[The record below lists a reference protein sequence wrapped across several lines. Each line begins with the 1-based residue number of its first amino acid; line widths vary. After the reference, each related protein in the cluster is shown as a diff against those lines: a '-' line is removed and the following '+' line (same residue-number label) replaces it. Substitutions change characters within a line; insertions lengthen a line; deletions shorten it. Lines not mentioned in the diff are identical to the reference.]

1 MNLSV
6 TIYPG
11 DYQIKQLGKTDY
23 LHCGS
28 PRKRK
33 IFFDGKG
40 HTKDF
45 FSQIVSLDIDDLN
58 AIKEFTKQYGILV
71 NTQNDPEHPTFMG
84 LITNAGFNEKY
95 LSFSSGCSMPL
106 SVFKNYITL
115 IKNML
120 LLATAISLDYKS
132 QKEYAENSAHIIEYF
147 LTVLLQPYG
156 YNDIIHSKI
165 DWTIGGNTPL
175 TRLAFYGGRFCS
187 KMHPLFRAS
196 QCMHLFIHTLQDF
209 NRKNRALLEKF
220 NSEKTPNG
228 SFYDIPI
235 FQAEKSVSYGKDSLP
250 NGCKFSVSDT
260 EIIDFLSSDYAEL
273 CEIFNSLTSNFH
285 FSLDNDYKINVE
297 LNSTDGIKLLMT
309 QIIKISQKLL
319 IETINFYANG
329 INFEVSASDKKKKY
343 DMRLVPQCFLQGIFL
358 AMGCL
363 LNKYQ
368 VTVCKYKKCNKPVIS
383 LISRPALCCCHN
395 HLTNYRSQIK
405 RDSLKGGK

>member
-11 DYQIKQLGKTDY
+11 DYQIKQHGKADY
-23 LHCGS
+23 LHCEN
-28 PRKRK
+28 PREEK
-33 IFFDGKG
+33 ILFDGKG
-40 HTKDF
+40 YTKDF
-45 FSQIVSLDIDDLN
+45 FAQILSLDIEDVN
-58 AIKEFTKQYGILV
+58 AINEFTKQYGILV

-84 LITNAGFNEKY
+84 LITNASFNEKY

-106 SVFKNYITL
+106 PVFKNYITL

-120 LLATAISLDYKS
+120 LLATAISLEYNS
-132 QKEYAENSAHIIEYF
+132 QKEYVENSAHIIEYF

-156 YNDIIHSKI
+156 YNDIINSQI
-165 DWTIGGNTPL
+165 NWIMDGNTPL
-175 TRLAFYGGRFCS
+175 TRLAYYGGEFCS

-196 QCMHLFIHTLQDF
+196 QCIHLFIYTLQNF

-220 NSEKTPNG
+220 NSKKTPDE

-235 FQAEKSVSYGKDSLP
+235 FQAEKNVSYSKDSLT

-260 EIIDFLSSDYAEL
+260 EIVDFLSSDYTEL
-273 CEIFNSLTSNFH
+273 CEIFNSFTSNFH

-297 LNSTDGIKLLMT
+297 LNSTDGIKLLT
-309 QIIKISQKLL
+309 PQIIKISQKLL

-329 INFEVSASDKKKKY
+329 INYEVSASDKKKKY
-343 DMRLVPQCFLQGIFL
+343 DICLVPQCFLQGIFL
-358 AMGCL
+358 AMGCM

-383 LISRPALCCCHN
+383 LISHPASCCCHN